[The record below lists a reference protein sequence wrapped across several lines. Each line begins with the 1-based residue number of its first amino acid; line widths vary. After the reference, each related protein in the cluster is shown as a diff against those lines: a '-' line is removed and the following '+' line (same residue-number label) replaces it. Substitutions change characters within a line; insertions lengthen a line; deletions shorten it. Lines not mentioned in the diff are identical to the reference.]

1 MKEKNKDLINK
12 FYATEKEEKENIAK
26 EFEEYKKED
35 DIIIE
40 IDNDLDLKKETEND
54 IKEDFTK
61 GEEINDKKLLGISD
75 SEVKEDQIKE
85 EKTLNN
91 NTNPFIKE
99 VNEINFNE
107 DIEILSEEEKEE
119 KDTEDKENEENE
131 KKELQETNKLYT
143 IDSKFIEAEGKI
155 NLEKNL
161 FCYKTLNYS
170 GKKFNLSTKK
180 NSLNKT
186 KLISYYCSLHR
197 TTKFSNEFDKNNKKK
212 KICLCNGKIIYE
224 KKLMYII

>member
-99 VNEINFNE
+99 VNKINFNE

-119 KDTEDKENEENE
+119 KDMEDKENEENE
-131 KKELQETNKLYT
+131 KKNCKQL
-143 IDSKFIEAEGKI
+143 I
-155 NLEKNL
+155 N
-161 FCYKTLNYS
+161 
-170 GKKFNLSTKK
+170 
-180 NSLNKT
+180 
-186 KLISYYCSLHR
+186 
-197 TTKFSNEFDKNNKKK
+197 
-212 KICLCNGKIIYE
+212 
-224 KKLMYII
+224 YIQ